1 MKITIINNNKKAKN
15 VSEPATGNQNALS
28 RYHKIYYPLYY
39 ELYYENTKRNK
50 TQPYK
55 KIK

>member
-39 ELYYENTKRNK
+39 ELYYENTNETKS
-50 TQPYK
+50 YK
-55 KIK
+55 KKK